1 MNKRLLFAG
10 VSSMRNHAGQH
21 KLYFVADALGK
32 RGLPVTTLV
41 PDFEENRAFFANRP
55 WIEAL
60 YYPHRYA
67 LGDVIRRSRVLGEDR
82 WSAAWVVGVGLR
94 SCLLRGSRHRHIPII
109 KDFDEFP
116 SMIGSFSPARRMY
129 LRMVERLMIG
139 QADGFTCASALL
151 EDTVRALRP
160 GINGRLCRLPVAIS
174 ENEHVADPE
183 LVSRIREANAGR
195 PTLLY
200 VGSMS
205 RFYEDQI
212 NEVISLAAELRS
224 RGSNARVRILGG
236 GPDLGY
242 FRAKAERPGVGDT
255 LEFAGHVRR
264 EDLASHMEAS
274 EVLVFPFPS
283 SPFNL
288 SRCPTK
294 AFHYAAANRPVVTN
308 LTGEV
313 AALFGGSAWYY
324 PERNVRAFA
333 ECCMEALAT
342 GCRYDNGILFETLT
356 WKARATHFARWLS
369 SQGWLPDAFSERAE
383 ILETPNHVRT

>member
-1 MNKRLLFAG
+1 MP
-10 VSSMRNHAGQH
+10 
-21 KLYFVADALGK
+21 LGK

-94 SCLLRGSRHRHIPII
+94 SCLLRGSRRRHIPII

-255 LEFAGHVRR
+255 LEFAGHDRR

-274 EVLVFPFPS
+274 ECPRVPFPLEPVQ
-283 SPFNL
+283 PFTLPDKSLPLRRRKPPGCDKSHRRGSCALWRQRLVL
-288 SRCPTK
+288 SRAQCQGLCGML
-294 AFHYAAANRPVVTN
+294 H
-308 LTGEV
+308 
-313 AALFGGSAWYY
+313 GSARHRL
-324 PERNVRAFA
+324 PLRQRHPLRNPNLEGAGNALR
-333 ECCMEALAT
+333 ALAIEP
-342 GCRYDNGILFETLT
+342 GL
-356 WKARATHFARWLS
+356 A
-369 SQGWLPDAFSERAE
+369 P
-383 ILETPNHVRT
+383 